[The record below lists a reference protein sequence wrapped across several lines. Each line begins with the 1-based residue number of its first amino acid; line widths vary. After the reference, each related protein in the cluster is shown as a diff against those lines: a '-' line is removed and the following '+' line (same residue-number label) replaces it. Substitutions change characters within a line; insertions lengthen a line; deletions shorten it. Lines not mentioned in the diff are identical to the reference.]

1 MALPAKHHEI
11 SRTFAPDKSA
21 KVTKLYVKPFNK
33 RSMSLK
39 LKLVQNNN
47 DQTAAYGK
55 YFPRV
60 DYGKIIDI
68 EGLAAHIHAHHAIYP
83 EDLVEGV
90 LKCAARCTK
99 ELMLEGYPVKWDG
112 VAIFKAGLDNKGGFS
127 NIKDAVLTIGEK
139 GSTIQAIKLTAQATG
154 TFTKSELT
162 DNGELEWNSEWRRK
176 IAEEKKKEQGDT
188 TSNNTPP
195 TGNDNT
201 GEGPVN
207 SDTGDGPTNP

>member
-1 MALPAKHHEI
+1 
-11 SRTFAPDKSA
+11 
-21 KVTKLYVKPFNK
+21 
-33 RSMSLK
+33 MSLK

-47 DQTAAYGK
+47 DQTAAFGK

-90 LKCAARCTK
+90 LKCAARCTR

-112 VAIFKAGLDNKGGFS
+112 VAIFKAGLDNKGGFTT
-127 NIKDAVLTIGEK
+127 IKDAVLTIGEK

-162 DNGELEWNSEWRRK
+162 ENGELEWNSEWRRK
-176 IAEEKKKEQGDT
+176 IAEDKKKDQGGTSTDDTPSGGNNTSGQGDNT
-188 TSNNTPP
+188 GGNSGGSNNSG
-195 TGNDNT
+195 GNDN
-201 GEGPVN
+201 G
-207 SDTGDGPTNP
+207 SFDTGS

>member
-1 MALPAKHHEI
+1 
-11 SRTFAPDKSA
+11 
-21 KVTKLYVKPFNK
+21 
-33 RSMSLK
+33 MSLK

-47 DQTAAYGK
+47 DQTAAFGK

-90 LKCAARCTK
+90 LKCAARCTR

-112 VAIFKAGLDNKGGFS
+112 VAIFKAGLDNKGGFTT
-127 NIKDAVLTIGEK
+127 IKDAVLTIGEK
-139 GSTIQAIKLTAQATG
+139 GSTIKAIKLTAQATG

-162 DNGELEWNSEWRRK
+162 ENGELEWNSEWRRK
-176 IAEEKKKEQGDT
+176 IAEEKKKDQGGTSTDDT
-188 TSNNTPP
+188 PSGGNNSS
-195 TGNDNT
+195 GQGDNT
-201 GEGPVN
+201 GGN
-207 SDTGDGPTNP
+207 SGGSDNGNGDNGSFDTGS

>member
-1 MALPAKHHEI
+1 
-11 SRTFAPDKSA
+11 
-21 KVTKLYVKPFNK
+21 
-33 RSMSLK
+33 MSLK

-47 DQTAAYGK
+47 DQTAAFGK

-90 LKCAARCTK
+90 LKCASRCTR

-112 VAIFKAGLDNKGGFS
+112 VAIFKAGLDNKGGFT

-162 DNGELEWNSEWRRK
+162 ENGELEWNSEWRRK
-176 IAEEKKKEQGDT
+176 IAEEKKKDQGGTSTDDT
-188 TSNNTPP
+188 SSDGNGTS
-195 TGNDNT
+195 GQGDNT
-201 GEGPVN
+201 GDNGGSSESGGFDLGN
-207 SDTGDGPTNP
+207 